1 MKRYDRYEDGIIID
15 KQQGKNNLLELIRE
29 GDMVELQ
36 IFKLVKYFRIY
47 GGYDATHVRNRLK
60 QNDKNVFLA
69 IWFRSGNTM
78 TRYVLKG
85 ESE

>member
-1 MKRYDRYEDGIIID
+1 MKRYDRYEDGTVID
-15 KQQGKNNLLELIRE
+15 KQQGENNLLELIRE

-47 GGYDATHVRNRLK
+47 DGYDATHVRNRLK

-78 TRYVLKG
+78 TRYELKG
-85 ESE
+85 ESK